1 MESFSHLQKTPS
13 PMKQKM
19 YEMTELCFPKIFKD
33 SMVGNLTI
41 NILIHALVLIL
52 NSICM
57 SRKAIYKEK
66 CIGVSS
72 AKF

>member
-1 MESFSHLQKTPS
+1 MFS
-13 PMKQKM
+13 
-19 YEMTELCFPKIFKD
+19 KD

-57 SRKAIYKEK
+57 SRRAIYKEK
-66 CIGVSS
+66 YIGVSS